1 MSKVSLTELRSNYN
15 NINCL
20 TLSTYGLLHSHGC
33 LTVRVTGSQKGA
45 EAGSGAR
52 VDSARILR
60 LAKLSLCLVL
70 SFNIWCGV
78 AGTVIETAP
87 SPASRKH
94 ECIIFWGDP
103 LTHSLTLISIIL
115 VVHSITHSLTDS
127 ISFSHTRHSLTL
139 PSNLS
144 PFLITGSRS
153 LTHTDVLLSIT
164 LINHT
169 CSLTHSFAL

>member
-1 MSKVSLTELRSNYN
+1 MKRVIKKSKLGDWLDDLPNFVGWKIVALTSMYQGRRKKQEQ
-15 NINCL
+15 
-20 TLSTYGLLHSHGC
+20 
-33 LTVRVTGSQKGA
+33 VA
-45 EAGSGAR
+45 GAR

-103 LTHSLTLISIIL
+103 LTHSLFS
-115 VVHSITHSLTDS
+115 HSLTHS
-127 ISFSHTRHSLTL
+127 SFTHTRHS
-139 PSNLS
+139 
-144 PFLITGSRS
+144 GSFTR
-153 LTHTDVLLSIT
+153 LVVIV
-164 LINHT
+164 T
-169 CSLTHSFAL
+169 C